1 MSRAKRVIK
10 YWCAILC
17 GISFVVLFFSL
28 EETNFDRE
36 RGSGMSSPISSAN
49 NSEDPSWIT
58 QSAAAEK
65 TNDENDTKDPSTKT
79 ITPIAIPQRTKSYPQ
94 KLKVFGRMSPKDP
107 SRLPKMAF
115 EPLSLFSFP
124 VIVYA
129 GFSYGSNL
137 IWFNVLNGTASLI
150 LSGKPYGFSSSM
162 VGLSYLSPLL
172 GAVLG

>member
-1 MSRAKRVIK
+1 M
-10 YWCAILC
+10 
-17 GISFVVLFFSL
+17 
-28 EETNFDRE
+28 EETNFYRE
-36 RGSGMSSPISSAN
+36 QRSGIISFGPGPKLPEEPSLATQRVVAGETKYENSNTSSVAPTTVS
-49 NSEDPSWIT
+49 
-58 QSAAAEK
+58 
-65 TNDENDTKDPSTKT
+65 
-79 ITPIAIPQRTKSYPQ
+79 QRAKSYPQ
-94 KLKVFGRMSPKDP
+94 KLKVYDPTSPKYTG
-107 SRLPKMAF
+107 RLQSMVF
-115 EPLSLFSFP
+115 RPLILFSFP